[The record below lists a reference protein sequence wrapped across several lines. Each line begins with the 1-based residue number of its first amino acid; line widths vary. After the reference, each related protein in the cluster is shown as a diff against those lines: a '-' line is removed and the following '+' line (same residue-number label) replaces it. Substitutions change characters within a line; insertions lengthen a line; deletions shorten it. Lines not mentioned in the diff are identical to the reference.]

1 MRNKWPSIYTR
12 NWVLLNSNSNF
23 VIWQRTIWSKCKKN
37 SEKID
42 IAIFGVLRPPPQSR
56 ILILNFCIN
65 LPNYIKSQSI
75 RPTDSNVGY
84 PWTFWNVSAAHS
96 ICLSVAIWWLVKFRT
111 EHIGQRSYIQF
122 SFTTFVGRSVT
133 KVSIWWVTYIDPELL
148 IDLHV
153 KSLTFVGEFAKL
165 QNATVRSVVSVRL
178 SVQMKRP
185 TSRWTDFMKLD
196 IWLFS
201 ANLSRKFKFH

>member
-1 MRNKWPSIYTR
+1 MTLYLHKKLSPPKFQQQFCNLTAYNLVEMQKKFRE
-12 NWVLLNSNSNF
+12 NWYRHF
-23 VIWQRTIWSKCKKN
+23 RCFTP
-37 SEKID
+37 
-42 IAIFGVLRPPPQSR
+42 PPPQSR